1 MEPMKFSLCPEGENC
16 PEVEITTTD
25 QGVSIRRDAN
35 TVRLSRAAWNEL
47 VWLIETGRLGT
58 V

>member
-1 MEPMKFSLCPEGENC
+1 MKFTLCPECENC

-25 QGVSIRRDAN
+25 QGVTIRKDAN
-35 TVRLSRAAWNEL
+35 AVLLSRAAWNEL

>member
-1 MEPMKFSLCPEGENC
+1 MEAMKFTLCPECENC

-25 QGVSIRRDAN
+25 QGVTIRKDAN
-35 TVRLSRAAWNEL
+35 AVLLSRAAWNEL
-47 VWLIETGRLGT
+47 VWLIETGRLDT